1 MAEVA
6 EAAVRELSNWEVVTP
21 AQMGIVTFR
30 CIPEGLSPEE
40 LNWLNRGLVEGM
52 IADGFAMVSST
63 VLRGQTVLRMCTI
76 NPRTTEADVR
86 ETIKRLDDISKRLL
100 VGQQEVKREA
110 RVK

>member
-6 EAAVRELSNWEVVTP
+6 EAAIRELSTWEVVTP

-30 CIPEGLSPEE
+30 CIPAGLAPEK
-40 LNWLNRGLVEGM
+40 LNGLNRELVEEV

-76 NPRTTEADVR
+76 NPRTAEADVR

-100 VGQQEVKREA
+100 Q
-110 RVK
+110 